1 MEKSSKLE
9 TCLKSRLTPSNVVF
23 QIDFVSRNR
32 ADKVFEQLVDLLESN

>member
-1 MEKSSKLE
+1 MQKSSKLE
-9 TCLKSRLTPSNVVF
+9 TCLRSRLTPSNVVF